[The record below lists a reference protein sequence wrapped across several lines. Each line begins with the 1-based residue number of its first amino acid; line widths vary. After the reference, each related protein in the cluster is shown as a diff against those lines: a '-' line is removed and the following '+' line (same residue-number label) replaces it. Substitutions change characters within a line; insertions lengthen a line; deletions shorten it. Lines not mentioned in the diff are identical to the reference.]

1 MSTIDCSQYGFIC
14 KSFQTPRKAR
24 LLRSAIVLPELHD
37 RMYCAENLW
46 LLLSVVV
53 EIHPIDERIKELC
66 KMAASADDSEVP
78 ALFTELKALL
88 AEHSESVRYLA
99 AKTLNRLDNE
109 PSSSKAAD

>member
-1 MSTIDCSQYGFIC
+1 ML
-14 KSFQTPRKAR
+14 R
-24 LLRSAIVLPELHD
+24 RSAIVSAELHH

-46 LLLSVVV
+46 LLLSVVM

-66 KMAASADDSEVP
+66 KRAASVDDSEVQ

-99 AKTLNRLDNE
+99 AKTLNRFDNE
-109 PSSSKAAD
+109 SSSSKAAD